1 MCAKR
6 GRVPSEKTLEA
17 ALKRRLLDAIEGED
31 KSSGAEVKALCDALR
46 TIQKEA
52 GEIRAEWSGCEV
64 KFINTEGA
72 EQ

>member
-1 MCAKR
+1 MSTKR
-6 GRVPSEKTLEA
+6 GRIPSDKKLEA

-46 TIQKEA
+46 TLQKES
-52 GEIRAEWSGCEV
+52 GELRAEWSGCEV

-72 EQ
+72 EV